1 MPTKNIHEDIIVV
14 LNDGSTYSNI
24 SGAEVRILG
33 DRALEELSA
42 TGNPQHI
49 TAARYFNLT
58 NPVHLRMLADYIE
71 ENRW

>member
-14 LNDGSTYSNI
+14 LSDGSTYSNI
-24 SGAEVRILG
+24 RGAEIRILG
-33 DRALEELSA
+33 ECALEELEAS
-42 TGNPQHI
+42 GNPQDI

-58 NPVHLRMLADYIE
+58 NPVHLRMLADHIE